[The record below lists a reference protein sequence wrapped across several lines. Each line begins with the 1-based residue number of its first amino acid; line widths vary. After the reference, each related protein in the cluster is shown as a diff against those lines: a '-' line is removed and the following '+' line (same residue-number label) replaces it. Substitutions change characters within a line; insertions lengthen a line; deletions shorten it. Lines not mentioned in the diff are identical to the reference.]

1 LITDE
6 LHWLRYTN
14 EIKKKIMLRIQ
25 YTWKIYKIQL
35 NNKIIEIM
43 RALKFE
49 VSQFGNDTMLEYR
62 NKKQKT

>member
-1 LITDE
+1 
-6 LHWLRYTN
+6 
-14 EIKKKIMLRIQ
+14 MLRIQ

-49 VSQFGNDTMLEYR
+49 VSQFGNDTMSEYR